1 MGRETPHQHAQSPTV
16 EAVLDQHRY
25 RAIFR
30 QHAAAVAVVTLDGPT
45 GPVGFTATSVISVS
59 ASPPVLAFS
68 VAGTS
73 SSWPALSTAETVVV
87 NFLSADQADVSARF
101 ATPGIDRFADR
112 GWDRLPTGEPVLH
125 GVRARVRA
133 RVLDRIPAG
142 SSFLVTLLGLDSDA
156 PRRDAR
162 PLIYLDR
169 TYPLLQS
176 QGTDH
181 PASAVD

>member
-1 MGRETPHQHAQSPTV
+1 MSNQHVQSPAV
-16 EAVLDQHRY
+16 EPVLEADRF

-30 QHAAAVAVVTLDGPT
+30 QHAAAVAVVTLEGPS

-73 SSWPALSTAETVVV
+73 SSWPTLSTAETVAV

-101 ATPGIDRFADR
+101 ATPGIDRFADS

-142 SSFLVTLLGLDSDA
+142 SSFLVTLLGLESDA
-156 PRRDAR
+156 PRREAR

-169 TYPLLQS
+169 TYLGLHS
-176 QGTDH
+176 QGTHDAASH
-181 PASAVD
+181 RQPAAG